1 MDGRQRDPRAS
12 RSGVARR
19 PPCQLASR
27 LASLLVAATL
37 ALIGVG
43 GLVTTYQAGMAVP
56 DWPNTYGY
64 VLVLYPWRTW
74 LAGPWDLFV
83 EHGHRL
89 LGMAVGL
96 LSIALLMAVWR
107 SPRRHLRLGAGVV
120 LTLIVLQGLLGGLRV
135 LLDARRFALVHGIT
149 APIVFASIALV
160 ASWIRREQRAG
171 AAAVPAHDARF
182 SAFGP
187 VACLVYLQIVL
198 GANIRHV
205 ADDAHPSWFQTLV
218 LFHLLV
224 AAAVLVYGT
233 SAVWRSMRGSDQRRR
248 CGVPLLWLGL
258 AATQVGLGL
267 GTWVVQF
274 GYPAF
279 LQSYTFAARYVVVAE
294 GMWQS
299 LVTTLHVV
307 AASALLGLS
316 VVLGIRWMPAAAGE
330 VGVGEASRP
339 GPLMWE
345 AAS

>member
-1 MDGRQRDPRAS
+1 MDGRQCDPRAS
-12 RSGVARR
+12 QLGVTNRA
-19 PPCQLASR
+19 PGPLASC
-27 LASLLVAATL
+27 LAGLLVGATL

-89 LGMAVGL
+89 LGVAVGL
-96 LSIALLMAVWR
+96 LSITLLMAVWR
-107 SPRRHLRLGAGVV
+107 SPRRHLRMGAGAV
-120 LTLIVLQGLLGGLRV
+120 LILIILQGLLGGLRV

-160 ASWIRREQRAG
+160 ASWIRRERRSTWAPRPPDDAG
-171 AAAVPAHDARF
+171 SGSFA
-182 SAFGP
+182 P
-187 VACLVYLQIVL
+187 VVWLVYLQIVL

-205 ADDAHPSWFQTLV
+205 AYDAPPSWFQALV
-218 LFHLLV
+218 LFHILV
-224 AAAVLVYGT
+224 AVAVLTWGT
-233 SAVWRSMRGSDQRRR
+233 AATWRCLRGGAGRRR
-248 CGVPLLWLGL
+248 ARGPLLWLAL
-258 AATQVGLGL
+258 AATQIGLGL
-267 GTWVVQF
+267 ATWVMQF

-279 LQSYTFAARYVVVAE
+279 LQRYAFAAHYVVVAE

-299 LVTTLHVV
+299 LITTLHVV
-307 AASALLGLS
+307 TASALLGLS
-316 VVLGIRWMPAAAGE
+316 VVLGIRWVPGAAGGL
-330 VGVGEASRP
+330 VAGEAVQP
-339 GPLMWE
+339 GSLSWE